1 MITVGNIH
9 IFAISFIINKIM
21 RTNTSH
27 SWVYGHF
34 IVHINGK
41 KYGNEE
47 DLVSLEHCTGWIQSL
62 ISEHFEEYNPQYK
75 KLPLDEYRN
84 LSMEKIVEMINAV
97 NYHPPKLD
105 NEYLKKIHSDYT
117 NNCDHR
123 QYMNKCM
130 ALVRD
135 TNITNIGMSSFDSIN
150 LLLLMI
156 DYSNDLKRFIV
167 IEYEKRSHVCSEY
180 HVSASAVH
188 DVLCSFLERYE
199 YEKLNWNNAHTFK
212 W

>member
-1 MITVGNIH
+1 MITVGNTQ
-9 IFAISFIINKIM
+9 IFAISFIINEIM

-27 SWVYGHF
+27 AWVYGHF
-34 IVHINGK
+34 IVYINGK

-47 DLVSLEHCTGWIQSL
+47 DLVSLEHCSGWIQGL
-62 ISEHFEEYNPQYK
+62 ISEHFVEYNPPYE
-75 KLPLDEYRN
+75 KLPLEEYRN

-105 NEYLKKIHSDYT
+105 NEYLAENYSDYT

-130 ALVRD
+130 ALFRD
-135 TNITNIGMSSFDSIN
+135 INITNIGMSSFESIN

-156 DYSNDLKRFIV
+156 DYSNDIKRFIV
-167 IEYEKRSHVCSEY
+167 IEYEKCSHVCSEY
-180 HVSASAVH
+180 FVSASAVY
-188 DVLCSFLERYE
+188 DVLCSFLERYKC
-199 YEKLNWNNAHTFK
+199 EKSNWSRAHTSL
-212 W
+212 